1 MMASVVTSQIE
12 KKTPQF
18 QCVKL
23 KKIQNIKKYIYCK
36 MKTCDVIFCK

>member
-18 QCVKL
+18 QCVKF
-23 KKIQNIKKYIYCK
+23 KKIQNIKIKKIVK
-36 MKTCDVIFCK
+36 WKLVM

>member
-1 MMASVVTSQIE
+1 MMASVVTSKIE

-23 KKIQNIKKYIYCK
+23 KNNQNIFKKK
-36 MKTCDVIFCK
+36 LL